1 MKKSL
6 LLILLIISSLI
17 CSAQLQVKEDS
28 FKNVESFVNINTEKM
43 FDDNDKPYAVLKIK
57 TENIND
63 QQRRELSFGGDAQTF
78 FETEYKDG
86 EVWLY
91 ISYYATFI
99 KISHPDLSSTEFWFP
114 FDMEPKKGYE
124 LTLVNK
130 PSVDE
135 DFVNRFEKLE
145 NALQGTIDS
154 LNFGYII
161 IKTTPVEGATVFI
174 DGKEM
179 EMKTP
184 FISDKLSH
192 GIHRIQVV
200 KNMYKTYVDVVSL
213 DSSKEII
220 NVELKSNKAEITI
233 SSADKA
239 EIWIDDEKKGIGEW
253 NGYVSVDSH
262 TIEARKN
269 GYRTKVQI
277 VTFEANEKKTVKF
290 EPLAQIFGSLDIDTK
305 PRKTHYTLRLV
316 GDDENKITG
325 RTPIKKDK
333 LPIGEYTISFSK
345 WKYLPT
351 TKNIT
356 INDGENTKLKVEL
369 TQKQYPRSIR
379 EKGWVF
385 KAEAGLGKLTS
396 AHAFVYHDLYSPRQE
411 EHTIQPYSHYTSS
424 YKINN
429 CYDTPITYNLLANF
443 GYQINPYVY
452 FGIGTGLMSIAADYF
467 SIPFYV
473 NPKFYFNNRKVSVYL
488 GIKAGG
494 FITLVSSKD
503 YKIDTYNDYYTPAYY
518 NGSSFVASD
527 DYNNY
532 FDVSVKTKCK
542 ALLAIEIGF
551 EYKHSSFSVSVGQYV
566 MKMEATITNHYYQ
579 DFEYSS
585 STNVYTPKEYN
596 STTHNYE
603 DNNSSAFIMLNYG
616 YSIYNIFKLLK
627 K

>member
-6 LLILLIISSLI
+6 LIILLVISSLM

-99 KISHPDLSSTEFWFP
+99 KISHPDLSSAEFWFP

-269 GYRTKVQI
+269 GYRTKAQI

-369 TQKQYPRSIR
+369 SKKQYPRSIR
-379 EKGWVF
+379 EKSWVF
-385 KAEAGLGKLTS
+385 KPEVSIGILPTIYIRLS
-396 AHAFVYHDLYSPRQE
+396 HAISDGHKDYHNYYFNIKNYEDN
-411 EHTIQPYSHYTSS
+411 T
-424 YKINN
+424 
-429 CYDTPITYNLLANF
+429 ITYNLLANL
-443 GYQINPYVY
+443 GYQINPFIYV
-452 FGIGTGLMSIAADYF
+452 GMGTGIMGISSDYF
-467 SIPFYV
+467 SMPLYF
-473 NPKFYFNNRKVSVYL
+473 NPKFYLNNRKVNVYL
-488 GIKAGG
+488 GFKVGC
-494 FITLVSSKD
+494 FITIASSKNF
-503 YKIDTYNDYYTPAYY
+503 KITSNSSYIDYY
-518 NGSSFVASD
+518 NGHGWENVPCNYQNWFDAVTNTTCNSIISFD
-527 DYNNY
+527 
-532 FDVSVKTKCK
+532 
-542 ALLAIEIGF
+542 LGI
-551 EYKHSSFSVSVGQYV
+551 EYKHSSFSISTGFYYMMMDAVV
-566 MKMEATITNHYYQ
+566 TNHYYQ
-579 DFEYSS
+579 TSNYYDTSS
-585 STNVYTPKEYN
+585 YN
-596 STTHNYE
+596 YK
-603 DNNSSAFIMLNYG
+603 DDAYIVFVMLNYG
-616 YSIYNIFKLLK
+616 YNIYNIFKFLK